1 MMSEKFT
8 VEIISP
14 DKTII
19 KTETSEVQIPSY
31 EGEMGILKDHIQ
43 LITFLRPGIIKIK
56 NDNEKEFFVEEG
68 TVEFSN
74 NNLLI
79 LTSKAKDL
87 SNVDKKS
94 LSTLLSEAEKKIS
107 DNKLT
112 DKEKYLLSYK
122 IDTLK
127 KINNLLYI
135 FFLKS
140 TITFGSSLGEIHFHS
155 INSGFLVFKFISL
168 SSPKYSAINHF
179 CLCPLNRPFQII
191 PIKFFGSSY
200 SKKPSNSLRI
210 LILIILVSSSSSRFI
225 AEK

>member
-1 MMSEKFT
+1 MMSDKFT

-94 LSTLLSEAEKKIS
+94 LSNLLIEAEKRIS
-107 DNKLT
+107 DNKLS

-122 IDTLK
+122 IETLK
-127 KINNLLYI
+127 NIN
-135 FFLKS
+135 
-140 TITFGSSLGEIHFHS
+140 
-155 INSGFLVFKFISL
+155 
-168 SSPKYSAINHF
+168 
-179 CLCPLNRPFQII
+179 Q
-191 PIKFFGSSY
+191 
-200 SKKPSNSLRI
+200 
-210 LILIILVSSSSSRFI
+210 
-225 AEK
+225 